1 MGGEEETE
9 SEKKRGKYMDSYKER
24 ERQHQLDS
32 GTFAVSRGFSCS
44 QFAVVK
50 QKLSL
55 SGKEDID
62 DRTPSGFSS

>member
-1 MGGEEETE
+1 
-9 SEKKRGKYMDSYKER
+9 MDSYKGR

-32 GTFAVSRGFSCS
+32 GTFAVSLGFSCS